1 MSSKI
6 DEGIK
11 SVAIGLLANAFLA
24 GLKITTGILGN
35 SFALIADGIES
46 ITDIPSS
53 IIVFSGLKIAQK
65 PADHDHP
72 YGHGK
77 AESLAA
83 SIVSLL
89 LIIAAFVIAKG
100 SMTEILNPATNEPPK
115 WFTLVTLVLVVVI
128 KETLFRRIG
137 SQGEEVKS
145 SAMKT
150 DAWHHRSDAITSGV
164 AFIGICIALI
174 GGHSFASADDWA
186 AFAASFIVAF
196 NGANMLRTAVGEIM
210 DKQYPIVNDKIKEI
224 AMKIEGIIDVEK
236 CYVRKSGFQFL
247 VDMHITVDGNESVQ
261 KGHDI
266 SHKIKDALLASDL
279 QITHVMVH
287 IEPNTLNA
295 LPAPEGSA
303 KNSEKNPEEKLPKD
317 KK

>member
-1 MSSKI
+1 MSSKV

-11 SVAIGLLANAFLA
+11 SVAIGIFANAFLA
-24 GLKITTGILGN
+24 ALKITTGILGS

-77 AESLAA
+77 AESVAA
-83 SIVSLL
+83 AVVSMLL
-89 LIIAAFVIAKG
+89 VVAAFVIARG
-100 SMTEILNPATNEPPK
+100 SLSQIFHPEINEPPK
-115 WFTLVTLVLVVVI
+115 WFTLVTLVVVVAI

-137 SQGEEVKS
+137 AQGEEVKS

-150 DAWHHRSDAITSGV
+150 DAWHHRSDAITSSV
-164 AFIGICIALI
+164 AFFGICIALI
-174 GGHSFASADDWA
+174 GGHDFASADDWA
-186 AFAASFIVAF
+186 AFGTSFIVAF
-196 NGANMLRTAVGEIM
+196 NGLRMLRAAMEEIM
-210 DKQYPIVNDKIKEI
+210 DKQSPVLIDAIREI
-224 AMKIEGIIDVEK
+224 AIKTDGVIDIEK

-247 VDMHITVDGNESVQ
+247 VDLHVIVDANASVQ
-261 KGHDI
+261 EGHAI
-266 SHKIKDALLASDL
+266 SHKIKDNLLASDL
-279 QITHVMVH
+279 QVTHVMVH
-287 IEPNTLNA
+287 IEPGTPGEKPGSSNPNGNS
-295 LPAPEGSA
+295 PASI
-303 KNSEKNPEEKLPKD
+303 D